1 MFDINPL
8 WWEAGA
14 TSLLAAQNG
23 YTMFKDR
30 KPAPAPAPSSAGAI
44 GITGMEFINGA
55 LIIAAAVIVL
65 AAAMLVSAGIVHHG
79 LAVAA

>member
-1 MFDINPL
+1 MFEINPL

-23 YTMFKDR
+23 ITMFKDK
-30 KPAPAPAPSSAGAI
+30 KPAQIPTPNPAVAI
-44 GITGMEFINGA
+44 GITGTEFINGA

-65 AAAMLVSAGIVHHG
+65 AAAMLASAAIVHHG
-79 LAVAA
+79 LVLAA